1 LNKVFNRDNAGFAG
15 LQWFFWSVYCTVIP
29 FLVIYLKTKGYTEVQ
44 TGAIMA
50 AISLTSI
57 IGQPFWGNYC
67 DRKHS
72 IRNVLIGCLLVA
84 GIVALLIPVFYKSF
98 VIVIIIALIISFT
111 ENSVYTII
119 DSWTIQIAVKKPWLN
134 YGITRGLG
142 SLGYAV
148 TAVALGAM
156 LDRYGYGL
164 MFPVHFVVILFFI
177 GFCFYV
183 GWCNKSAKGMPTF
196 DQKRAE
202 TPKMSLKGSG
212 RFVWFVISSL
222 LVFIGCRALMTFYPI
237 LLVQLGGNNSD
248 LGISYFVAAASEVPI
263 LFLANRLMKKFR
275 DTALIATSMFFF
287 IVRISLTIFATSIP
301 ALILLQ
307 ATEGLSYGLFLC
319 ASTYYVIRIS
329 PVGLSSTFL
338 TIAASFYAGVGG
350 IIGSFGGGLIID
362 LYGMYAMLWVGTGI
376 TVLGLLIFLIS
387 SAVRYNT
394 QNFEEQQLLESLK

>member
-1 LNKVFNRDNAGFAG
+1 
-15 LQWFFWSVYCTVIP
+15 
-29 FLVIYLKTKGYTEVQ
+29 
-44 TGAIMA
+44 MA

-57 IGQPFWGNYC
+57 IGQPFWGSYC
-67 DRKHS
+67 DRRHS

-98 VIVIIIALIISFT
+98 VMVIVIALVISFT

-134 YGITRGLG
+134 YGITRGIG

-148 TAVALGAM
+148 TAVVLGAM

-164 MFPVHFVVILFFI
+164 MFPVHFILILFFV

-183 GWCNKSAKGMPTF
+183 GRHNRSPKGLPSIE
-196 DQKRAE
+196 QKKIE
-202 TPKMSLKGSG
+202 TPKMTLRGSA

-263 LFLANRLMKKFR
+263 LFLANRLMKRFR

-287 IVRISLTIFATSIP
+287 IVRIALTIYVTSIP
-301 ALILLQ
+301 GLILLQ

-338 TIAASFYAGVGG
+338 TIASSCYAGVGG
-350 IIGSFGGGLIID
+350 IIGSFVGGLIID

-376 TVLGLLIFLIS
+376 TVLGLLTFMIS
-387 SAVRYNT
+387 TALRYNR
-394 QNFEEQQLLESLK
+394 QNLEGQKL